1 VCPRGTYG
9 DKGKAAWLR
18 AAPTALL
25 FGSALINLTSI
36 KDADCD
42 RGWIMS
48 RVSSGAVVSSNKD
61 LCHRR
66 VLVAFF

>member
-25 FGSALINLTSI
+25 FEQRGAALALRISAFSRLNLLKKS
-36 KDADCD
+36 
-42 RGWIMS
+42 
-48 RVSSGAVVSSNKD
+48 
-61 LCHRR
+61 
-66 VLVAFF
+66 VLLSETD